1 MQRSGAQKAASRDKT
16 EQRGPRP
23 AKAAAP
29 LVGSDSLELID
40 EIQQLR
46 QELRTLRNLSYL
58 DALTELRNGRY
69 FDDRMQE
76 EAFHAQR
83 DPSYSFS
90 VAVIDVDGLRR
101 INDTCGRSVG
111 DDVLRQFA
119 AHLKRSTRRYDV
131 CCRIGEDEFGI
142 LLPGAD
148 ATTCGQ
154 VSQRLGDKLDVMT
167 PKGTQSINVSIGV
180 ATWDQHKP
188 AMREFL
194 RRAYEAMLGL
204 KREHEG
210 DSQAAPLSDRDKDA
224 KRLRIRFDGLA
235 NPVSVTGTRTE
246 SGLRLQTRLPFL
258 RVGSSVCLL
267 VGDDA
272 ESAWATVR
280 SVTLIAEGDHGVP
293 HLEVELVPWQAK
305 GSGD

>member
-1 MQRSGAQKAASRDKT
+1 MQRSGAQNAASSGRV
-16 EQRGPRP
+16 EPLGPRP
-23 AKAAAP
+23 AKADAAV
-29 LVGSDSLELID
+29 VGSESLELID

-46 QELRTLRNLSYL
+46 QELRSLRNLSYI
-58 DALTELRNGRY
+58 DKLTELRNGRY

-101 INDTCGRSVG
+101 INDTCGRSAG

-148 ATTCGQ
+148 ATTCDQ
-154 VSQRLGDKLDVMT
+154 VSQRLGDKLDVVT
-167 PKGTQSINVSIGV
+167 PAGTQSINVSIGV
-180 ATWDQHKP
+180 ATWDQHQP

-194 RRAYEAMLGL
+194 RRAYEAMLGI
-204 KREHEG
+204 KREH
-210 DSQAAPLSDRDKDA
+210 DDKPETTSVSSGNGDA
-224 KRLRIRFDGLA
+224 KRLRIRFDGLPH
-235 NPVSVTGTRTE
+235 PVSVAGTRTE
-246 SGLRLQTRLPFL
+246 TGLRLQTRLPFL
-258 RVGSSVCLL
+258 RVG
-267 VGDDA
+267 
-272 ESAWATVR
+272 
-280 SVTLIAEGDHGVP
+280 
-293 HLEVELVPWQAK
+293 
-305 GSGD
+305 